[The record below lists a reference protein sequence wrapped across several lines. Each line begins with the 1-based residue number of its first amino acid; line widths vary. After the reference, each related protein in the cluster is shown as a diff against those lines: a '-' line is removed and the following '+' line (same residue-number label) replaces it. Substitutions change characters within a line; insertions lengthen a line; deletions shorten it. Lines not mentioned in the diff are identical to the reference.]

1 MEIRYLD
8 RTFFFLK
15 RKKNGRERRKLLN
28 CPKQKSDPPIDN
40 EFGLEML
47 LGDWPS
53 LVYLE
58 M

>member
-1 MEIRYLD
+1 MD